1 MKNWKDV
8 MKWNDTLCMVS
19 IAIAGMVLGCI
30 CGLIAASNKMN
41 EPSAV
46 TPPTV
51 IVKPVIEY
59 RDVIV
64 AREESVEVGEE
75 ITPWIVN
82 VTLEELEMMSRVV
95 MSEAS
100 IVPYIGKVCV
110 AQVLINRLN
119 DGRWGSTMK
128 EVITYPDAF
137 SMADNGEVTD
147 ECRQAVLQA
156 LEGGAIFPED
166 MLYFRDSHYHDF
178 GYDYMSID
186 NLYFTTEKDYEV
198 LANGICD

>member
-19 IAIAGMVLGCI
+19 IAIAGTLLGCI

-46 TPPTV
+46 APPTV

-75 ITPWIVN
+75 IEPWVVN
-82 VTLEELEMMSRVV
+82 VTLEELEVMSRIV
-95 MSEAS
+95 MNEAGNVS
-100 IVPYIGKVCV
+100 YIGKVAV
-110 AQVLINRLN
+110 ADVMINRLIY
-119 DGRWGSTMK
+119 GEWGNTMK
-128 EVITYPDAF
+128 EVLNCDGQF
-137 SMADNGEVTD
+137 SHNENGEVTD
-147 ECRQAVLQA
+147 ECRAAVLQA
-156 LEGGAIFPED
+156 LEGGASFPD
-166 MLYFRDSHYHDF
+166 DLLYFRDTHYHTF
-178 GYDYMSID
+178 GHPYMQID
-186 NLYFTTEKDYEV
+186 NLYFSTLNDYEV
-198 LANGICD
+198 LVNGICD

>member
-1 MKNWKDV
+1 MKTNWKDIAYSV
-8 MKWNDTLCMVS
+8 GIALACM
-19 IAIAGMVLGCI
+19 ALGCI
-30 CGLIAASNKMN
+30 GGLIAAFNKMN

-59 RDVIV
+59 RDVVV
-64 AREESVEVGEE
+64 AREESIEVGEE
-75 ITPWIVN
+75 ITPWVVN

-128 EVITYPDAF
+128 EVITYHDAF